1 MDEIGDAQSYQDQG
15 CLKWASFRAISG
27 NCADHGELQG
37 LAAAP
42 AGTLPRSRAHV
53 RAWGRLAGGPGG
65 PAGRGVRS
73 DCRRRS

>member
-1 MDEIGDAQSYQDQG
+1 MVEIGAAQSYQDQG

-42 AGTLPRSRAHV
+42 AGALLRPRSRA
-53 RAWGRLAGGPGG
+53 
-65 PAGRGVRS
+65 GVR
-73 DCRRRS
+73 RVPRGQVEGAG